1 MHKKIWS
8 VAVQNGDLRP
18 TGTVF
23 PCPSSATTLAL
34 GHRAILTLITPSTN
48 LFKMLSDQSI
58 TEWKER
64 KTFCLTKLCTNTALK
79 PKFNSNCLNARPMSA
94 RRPLC
99 NTAQVF
105 I

>member
-48 LFKMLSDQSI
+48 LFKMLS
-58 TEWKER
+58 ER

-105 I
+105 H